1 MAPPQYWGLNVRRP
15 ACQVN
20 VLLLESHLQLFCL
33 CFVFEKG
40 SLPVSPGH
48 TSNSWS
54 FCLCLPGIS
63 GVLRHT
69 GFVFHLTWLFSKV
82 WGLHWGSF
90 FFFAGG
96 SPFVRSRLSAIG
108 VAFES
113 WPKIT
118 QWYYIFIFNCSF
130 YIVCGSI
137 TVLCICLLILWP
149 CWADS
154 FVEFLET
161 VWDFVSRQLCYLQVD
176 TVLFFL
182 PDIHVIYLF
191 SQYWGSNPGLGR
203 QALYCLNCAPALLLL
218 LCFLR

>member
-1 MAPPQYWGLNVRRP
+1 MFCYSSHTSSSFVCVLFLRKGLCQFRLDTPQTLDPSAFVSLGFRVYSVTP
-15 ACQVN
+15 V
-20 VLLLESHLQLFCL
+20 S
-33 CFVFEKG
+33 CFIWLDCFLRCEVYIEVPF
-40 SLPVSPGH
+40 SFLPVA
-48 TSNSWS
+48 
-54 FCLCLPGIS
+54 L
-63 GVLRHT
+63 
-69 GFVFHLTWLFSKV
+69 HLSED
-82 WGLHWGSF
+82 
-90 FFFAGG
+90 
-96 SPFVRSRLSAIG
+96 RLSAIG

-176 TVLFFL
+176 SVLFFL